1 MVIHQFTRPALK
13 HEKWNLG
20 NRLLFLFWHFK
31 SSCRGRKRNPPV
43 VKISSNRI
51 YCPAFT
57 ACVLALFTISDKR
70 LDASHYTQLPLFLH
84 IAIREFPM
92 EKTFLVFSQLEGHK
106 ANALCLCQ
114 VLNSL
119 QTGRASW
126 TGQHR
131 QCSCCRHATGS
142 ARGEKGSKGQ
152 PWIPGTNSSCAEL
165 QRHCNP
171 VFCVTSHFWVLKGR
185 KWDYQT
191 KFPLAVHTEVNQSP
205 LSVTRA
211 LHCRISFHRIC
222 CKGVSTGI
230 FSFFHS
236 HSSNV

>member
-1 MVIHQFTRPALK
+1 M
-13 HEKWNLG
+13 
-20 NRLLFLFWHFK
+20 
-31 SSCRGRKRNPPV
+31 
-43 VKISSNRI
+43 KITSNRI

-57 ACVLALFTISDKR
+57 AWVLALFNISGKR

-84 IAIREFPM
+84 TAIREFPM

-106 ANALCLCQ
+106 ANVLCLCQ

-142 ARGEKGSKGQ
+142 GRRRTGLQ
-152 PWIPGTNSSCAEL
+152 RTTPGTNSRGFQGPVLHVQSCKGIAIL
-165 QRHCNP
+165 CSVSPHI
-171 VFCVTSHFWVLKGR
+171 SGFWRVGNET
-185 KWDYQT
+185 T
-191 KFPLAVHTEVNQSP
+191 KQICHLLFTEVNPSP

-211 LHCRISFHRIC
+211 LHILWDLLQRGEYWGFQLFPL
-222 CKGVSTGI
+222 TL
-230 FSFFHS
+230 F
-236 HSSNV
+236 